1 MELRKVQEMG
11 GGTLLI
17 SLPKEWVKQSMV
29 KRGSILAVE
38 ARKDGIL
45 VIYPFQK
52 KEKSIR
58 EIIIQYPKENI
69 EYLINEITGAYLL
82 GYDLIRIHGKERI
95 TYEDRERIKEVV
107 RHLIGLE
114 IVEEDSQSIL
124 IQFLLE
130 PTILTPEKILRRMH
144 MISRGMYKD
153 AIISLIENDEH
164 RIKIVAERDDEVDRL
179 HFLLVRLIRSA
190 LLDFKLLNKI
200 ELNMIDCLDYRIASS
215 LLEMVGDASVEMVKT
230 MLKLPKLCFDDKL
243 SKMLKESGEILERMQ
258 DLAVKAFLTKNI
270 KDARQV
276 VELFAILSAK
286 LNEYEKSIPCQPL
299 EVFKGL
305 SSIFSSISKIGRCHV
320 DIADLSVTMYPT
332 MC

>member
-11 GGTLLI
+11 RGTLLI
-17 SLPKEWVKQSMV
+17 SLPKEWAKQSMV
-29 KRGSILAVE
+29 KRGSILTVE
-38 ARKDGIL
+38 ARKDGVL

-52 KEKSIR
+52 NEKMIH
-58 EIIIQYPKENI
+58 ETIIQYPEEQI

-95 TYEDRERIKEVV
+95 TYDDRERIKEAV

-130 PTILTPEKILRRMH
+130 PTTLTPEKILRRMH

-153 AIISLIENDEH
+153 AITSLIENDEH
-164 RIKIVAERDDEVDRL
+164 LVKVVAERDDEVDRL

-215 LLEMVGDASVEMVKT
+215 LLEMIGDASVDMVKT
-230 MLKLPKLCFDDKL
+230 VLKMPKFSFNDKL
-243 SKMLKESGEILERMQ
+243 NDMLKESGEILERMQ
-258 DLAVKAFLTKNI
+258 DLSVKAFLTKNV

-276 VELFAILSAK
+276 VKLFSILSAK
-286 LNEYEKSIPCQPL
+286 LNEYEKFIPYQPL
-299 EVFKGL
+299 EVFTGL

-320 DIADLSVTMYPT
+320 DIADLSATMYPIVR
-332 MC
+332 

>member
-17 SLPKEWVKQSMV
+17 SLPKEWVKQNTV
-29 KRGSILAVE
+29 KRGSILTVE
-38 ARKDGIL
+38 ARKDGFL

-52 KEKSIR
+52 KEKSIL
-58 EIIIQYPKENI
+58 ETSIQYPEEQI
-69 EYLINEITGAYLL
+69 EYIINEITGAYLL

-95 TYEDRERIKEVV
+95 TYEDREKIKEAV
-107 RHLIGLE
+107 RQLIGLE
-114 IVEEDSQSIL
+114 IVEEDAQSIL

-130 PTILTPEKILRRMH
+130 PTTLTPEKILRRMH
-144 MISRGMYKD
+144 MISRGMHKD
-153 AIISLIENDEH
+153 AITSLIENDEH
-164 RIKIVAERDDEVDRL
+164 LVKVVAERDDEVDRL

-200 ELNMIDCLDYRIASS
+200 ELNMIDCLDYRVASS
-215 LLEMVGDASVEMVKT
+215 LLEMVGDVSVEMAKT
-230 MLKLPKLCFDDKL
+230 MLKLPKFYFDDKL
-243 SKMLKESGEILERMQ
+243 KNILKEFGEILEKMQ
-258 DLAVKAFLTKNI
+258 DLSVKAFLTKNV

-276 VELFAILSAK
+276 VKLFATLSAK
-286 LNEYEKSIPCQPL
+286 LNEHEKSIPNHPL
-299 EVFKGL
+299 EVFTGL

-332 MC
+332 VR

>member
-11 GGTLLI
+11 GGTLLV

-29 KRGSILAVE
+29 KRGSILAIE
-38 ARKDGIL
+38 ARKDGVL

-52 KEKSIR
+52 KEKSIL
-58 EIIIQYPKENI
+58 ETTIQYPKEKI

-82 GYDLIRIHGKERI
+82 GYDLIKIHGKERI
-95 TYEDRERIKEVV
+95 TYDDRERIKEVV

-114 IVEEDSQSIL
+114 IVEEDSQTIL

-130 PTILTPEKILRRMH
+130 PTTLTPEKIIRRMH
-144 MISRGMYKD
+144 IISRGMYKD
-153 AIISLIENDEH
+153 AITSLIENDE
-164 RIKIVAERDDEVDRL
+164 RLVRVVAERDDEVDRL

-200 ELNMIDCLDYRIASS
+200 ELNMIDCLDYRIVSS
-215 LLEMVGDASVEMVKT
+215 LLETVGDVSVEMVKT
-230 MLKLPKLCFDDKL
+230 MLKLPKLYFDDQL
-243 SKMLKESGEILERMQ
+243 VSILKDSGQILERMQ
-258 DLAVKAFLTKNI
+258 DLSVKAFLTKNM

-276 VELFAILSAK
+276 VELFTILSSK
-286 LNEYEKSIPCQPL
+286 LNGYEKMFSCQPL
-299 EVFKGL
+299 EVFVGL
-305 SSIFSSISKIGRCHV
+305 SSIFSSIIKIGRCHV

-332 MC
+332 VR